1 MPGEYTVKVFYQGQQ
16 VRETQFKIA
25 DGNFVDNGI
34 AKQNGIST
42 DKVLLPVK
50 VMGSV
55 DKWNAA
61 TSKTEGFYGNP
72 LMGFSAQ

>member
-16 VRETQFKIA
+16 VRETTFNIA

-42 DKVLLPVK
+42 DKVILPVK
-50 VMGSV
+50 VMGTV

-61 TSKTEGFYGNP
+61 TWKTEGFYGNP
-72 LMGFSAQ
+72 LTGFSAQ